1 MIKKEV
7 KEFLKHFITQFCDV
21 ILDATAE
28 EGFNQLFE
36 GEWNKLDKK
45 EITEASIGIIMEV
58 LKKYEQKY
66 KVHSQGG
73 AINFLTKYFQ
83 IIPRKEMYELLQED
97 SN

>member
-1 MIKKEV
+1 LIKKEV
-7 KEFLKHFITQFCDV
+7 KKFLKYFVEQYFDAIF
-21 ILDATAE
+21 DATAAE
-28 EGFNQLFE
+28 EFSQLFE